1 MVGAAAWCLGA
12 FGLAWTAVM
21 VRPPLS
27 TTYTM
32 SGLATDFPDA
42 MRTQVSR
49 ARGFVMV
56 NFVLVLIVVAA
67 TIYVLYQG
75 MGIEA
80 PSGTAEGTKKLYDDH
95 IVSMRNGAIAIMIGT
110 MLSLVFTVGTYMV
123 MPASN

>member
-12 FGLAWTAVM
+12 FGLALTAVM

-32 SGLATDFPDA
+32 SGLETDFTNP
-42 MRTQVSR
+42 MRQVSSR
-49 ARGFVMV
+49 VRGFVMV
-56 NFVLVLIVVAA
+56 NFVVLLIVVAA
-67 TIYVLYQG
+67 TIYILYQG

-80 PSGTAEGTKKLYDDH
+80 PSGTADTTKKLYDDH